1 MKRFTFL
8 FFLTVVLVCSFVN
21 CKEEPKSKVFTIS
34 FLKGEAEKSQ
44 EPKSL
49 RAYDILPQSE
59 VIRTAKGASLDLAS
73 DLGTMRM
80 LGDTVVSLDALT
92 QDALSL
98 TVSEGNILVKAAK
111 LNKGQSL
118 KVVTPTVVAAVRG
131 TQFWGQVNKETETGT
146 FAVRDGAVE
155 ITRKSDNVSF
165 TVEKGNAL
173 DIDPKNKDWKIRTA
187 KQGELDAM
195 SQIDEIK

>member
-1 MKRFTFL
+1 MKQFLSFLTLVSIFTFA
-8 FFLTVVLVCSFVN
+8 N

-44 EPKSL
+44 EPKAL
-49 RAYDILPQSE
+49 KTYDVLPQSE
-59 VIRTAKGASLDLAS
+59 VIRTTKGSTLDLAS
-73 DLGTMRM
+73 DLGTMRL
-80 LGDTVVSLDALT
+80 LGDTVVSLDTLT
-92 QDALSL
+92 QDALTLS
-98 TVSEGNILVKAAK
+98 VSEGNILVKAAK

-118 KVVTPTVVAAVRG
+118 KVITPTVVAAVRG